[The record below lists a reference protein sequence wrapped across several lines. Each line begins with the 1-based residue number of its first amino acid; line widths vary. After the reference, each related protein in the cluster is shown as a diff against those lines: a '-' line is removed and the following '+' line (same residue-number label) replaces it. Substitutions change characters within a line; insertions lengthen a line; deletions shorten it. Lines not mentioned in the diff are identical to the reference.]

1 MPEPGWYPDPGGAP
15 AVRWWD
21 GRVWTEHVRQSA
33 APPPSPPQ
41 PPAPSGGP
49 PAQSPPGPV
58 VQGEVGGKELY
69 ADAQVIRFAGT
80 TLRLDAVD
88 WVAYFVRRPKVR
100 YTGGGVS
107 IFKKQSS
114 LGTDFYFQIGRHPYF
129 KAEFIEVH
137 FPSWRKKQSDPVWEA
152 LVTHARR
159 YVEPRL
165 VGDITEQIAAGRT
178 VQVGPLTL
186 GPDGVK
192 SSQGGFGWADLT
204 GADYGDDIIRLTG
217 PSGPV
222 LGVPQ
227 ANWNVSLLPA
237 LIPAVKAAVGR

>member
-21 GRVWTEHVRQSA
+21 GRVWTEHVQRS
-33 APPPSPPQ
+33 
-41 PPAPSGGP
+41 PAPAGEP
-49 PAQSPPGPV
+49 PAQNPAGPV
-58 VQGEVGGKELY
+58 VHSEVGGKELY

-80 TLRLDAVD
+80 TLRLDSAD

-137 FPSWRKKQSDPVWEA
+137 FPSWRKKRSDPVWEA
-152 LVTHARR
+152 LIAHARWH
-159 YVEPRL
+159 VEPRL
-165 VGDITEQIAAGRT
+165 VGEITEQIAAGRT
-178 VQVGPLTL
+178 VRVGPLTL
-186 GPDGVK
+186 GPEGIR
-192 SSQGGFGWADLT
+192 SPRGGFGWADLT
-204 GADYGDDIIRLTG
+204 GAAFGEDVIQLTG

-222 LGVPQ
+222 LGVSQ